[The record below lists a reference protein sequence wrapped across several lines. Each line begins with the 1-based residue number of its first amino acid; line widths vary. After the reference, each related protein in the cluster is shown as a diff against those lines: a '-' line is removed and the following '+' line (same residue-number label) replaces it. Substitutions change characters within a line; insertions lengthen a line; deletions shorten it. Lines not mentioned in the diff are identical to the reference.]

1 MYRCPNF
8 NFLFTIGF
16 VTLKSKYQNILKYFP
31 KDFYQSLQVLQ
42 DQLTDDHLCAILNCS
57 DSDSANKLILDCL
70 IDATKSEDDLLD
82 QLDRLTDASPDL
94 KHTISELRKG
104 SYLMYMHTY
113 VCTYVHYVRTYI
125 KTDNL
130 CSVGI

>member
-1 MYRCPNF
+1 MSK
-8 NFLFTIGF
+8 FLISFSLGF
-16 VTLKSKYQNILKYFP
+16 VTLIDKSKYQNMLKYFP
-31 KDFYQSLQVLQ
+31 KDFCQSLQVLQ
-42 DQLTDDHLCAILNCS
+42 DQLTDDHLCAVLNCS

-104 SYLMYMHTY
+104 
-113 VCTYVHYVRTYI
+113 I
-125 KTDNL
+125 
-130 CSVGI
+130 